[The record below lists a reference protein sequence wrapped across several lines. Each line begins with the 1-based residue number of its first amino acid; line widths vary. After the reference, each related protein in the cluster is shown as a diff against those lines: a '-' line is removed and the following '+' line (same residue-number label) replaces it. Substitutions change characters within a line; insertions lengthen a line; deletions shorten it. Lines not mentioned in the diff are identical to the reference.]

1 METVFKPFL
10 KGKKE
15 KKRKEKEEEKKEALY
30 SAYSD
35 SLRAWRNELSD
46 N

>member
-35 SLRAWRNELSD
+35 SLRA
-46 N
+46 